1 MGNKLNNNIG
11 SIVFLVVF
19 YSLPHSFRF
28 DCLFFH
34 CVTLMCDEWTVSPFK
49 YPSAPSQKEEER
61 KKHGTE
67 ENLFPCLVCRF
78 AKKDRRKRERDGPV
92 RRLKSILL
100 SLFFP
105 PILSQPMQLHHP
117 RLRSLWIFIRR
128 AIIRVVNSMHFY
140 PPLFFSAYNSRRRRF
155 PNPDAYDPLA
165 AACLK
170 SSCCCPV
177 AARAGP
183 YKLWLLLP
191 HLHGDFSLSLLF

>member
-19 YSLPHSFRF
+19 YSLPHSLRF

-78 AKKDRRKRERDGPV
+78 AKKDRRKRERRPSSEAKEHSAV
-92 RRLKSILL
+92 V
-100 SLFFP
+100 
-105 PILSQPMQLHHP
+105 
-117 RLRSLWIFIRR
+117 IF
-128 AIIRVVNSMHFY
+128 SPHFI
-140 PPLFFSAYNSRRRRF
+140 AAN
-155 PNPDAYDPLA
+155 A
-165 AACLK
+165 AA
-170 SSCCCPV
+170 SS
-177 AARAGP
+177 AIAFLMNIYKARHHSSS
-183 YKLWLLLP
+183 KLDAFLSSAFLFCVQLTP
-191 HLHGDFSLSLLF
+191 SSFS